1 MNHIGMTRDGGY
13 TSLMMASGSGHAD
26 VVRALIE
33 ADPSPK
39 KHIQM
44 KVLGY
49 YAYGVRVVDGLGAC
63 VCEGLWK
70 GVHAP
75 GVIAT
80 TLSAISLYLTHP
92 CTISLCVGNVG
103 TIDDS
108 RVVCLLTPHSPSFT
122 PRDLFC
128 LPHLP
133 PLVIAEQEGEKE
145 GRDGSIDGQ
154 ERRDQST
161 AQSGGSSQVA

>member
-63 VCEGLWK
+63 VCECARVCGRPCSV
-70 GVHAP
+70 GVFMHRA
-75 GVIAT
+75 
-80 TLSAISLYLTHP
+80 
-92 CTISLCVGNVG
+92 
-103 TIDDS
+103 
-108 RVVCLLTPHSPSFT
+108 
-122 PRDLFC
+122 
-128 LPHLP
+128 
-133 PLVIAEQEGEKE
+133 
-145 GRDGSIDGQ
+145 
-154 ERRDQST
+154 
-161 AQSGGSSQVA
+161 